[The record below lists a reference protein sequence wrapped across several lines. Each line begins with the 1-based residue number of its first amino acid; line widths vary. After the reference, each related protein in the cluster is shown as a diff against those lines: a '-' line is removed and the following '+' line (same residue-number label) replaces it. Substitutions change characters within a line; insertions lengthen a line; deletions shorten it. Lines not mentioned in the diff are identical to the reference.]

1 MSKHQETEP
10 AEYRGAR
17 RLLWLLVFFLL
28 LLGALNIFVSAVLP
42 GAVQRWLHERGLEAQ
57 IEYLNVSL
65 PSLRAHLRGVR
76 VHNKSDRGF
85 QVGEATLG
93 LSWWQLLR
101 GKIHVKLVEL
111 EDVYM
116 DLESEPGERGRIWE
130 IGGWHLGEGE
140 KKPKNWRVD
149 LTSARVRSG
158 VVCYQHKPE
167 WKTPT
172 CVRLGQVELDDFFV
186 SGFREAQEP
195 LRFAIGADEFTLD
208 NLLVWDEQPQKQS
221 PSSPGAQ
228 AQEPGEGDMTRS
240 PGENPTVALVQLRT
254 GAIRFERPGNQLNVA
269 EAAVRKF
276 AGCPPERWAEAVPGL
291 QRITGHCASARRL
304 QVRGPASFSFGKQSE
319 IAWYRVN
326 GQDVRLRY
334 RNRRQP
340 NWHAQTIA
348 INDFDFLREEKSLT
362 WQSVGAS
369 GFSWCPNRLR
379 SRQHH
384 YCLSAGSLRL
394 PQPTQIGWRDGLQV
408 ELAEASLDQGTVLDL
423 EASRPASNP
432 LNTSGLRLGAL
443 RYQNNDRRL
452 ELEQL
457 SLEGA
462 AGCVPGQ
469 LWGRKDHC
477 VSVAGLKLSENFA
490 LQFPRKL
497 AADNGPA
504 QSWRLESGPLE
515 LAKFQM
521 REGGGDKKT
530 TAADGSSDPSNLLLT
545 RLNWAR
551 AEIAPGER
559 HYLLED
565 VALGRLGGCVP
576 DGWLPQRLSPLC
588 ARLWQLQGR
597 GNFILDL
604 QESPY
609 LVLGELRLATLL
621 LSDQLSAD
629 PAQQTGLAL
638 NELYTGNGFFRIRRQ
653 ALQAG
658 EYFAS
663 GDAHWWGEAE
673 SAAAG
678 AVAGEDADGAEK
690 GLSPEELKAARA
702 ASEAAARAAIG
713 SAIVTREA
721 ELELSSLSLT
731 SLDGC
736 LPSSWQ
742 VLLVSGSKRR
752 PECFAVHQLRQQQPL
767 QLRVERIA
775 DGKNDGDNSVGG
787 LQLGFSAAEL
797 TLERAD
803 ITSANDESLL
813 AVAQLKLPQADIRLQ
828 SRPAHARLQLS
839 GAELDKAAFCLN
851 PTRCV
856 DVTTLRT
863 GARFALDYAPAHFNA
878 DLNDL
883 VLAHFSLSGGENQL
897 SAEIDQLEGKSLQVN
912 LPRRPG
918 ASADWKLQQLQADN
932 VEVCWPSSEKQQGEQ
947 QARDKSAR
955 RLPRCVRGEGLHS
968 EGSGVALAQL
978 ALHRSLAD
986 PAQLTLGRLRVE
998 KLGVAQYGGP
1008 GSNPVQLNL
1017 HNLLLDTANGCGLN
1031 DWLAASGS
1039 NIARWGGCL
1048 SSGQLHLSGDNLVR
1062 LGAGQG
1068 NEDRIQLGPLQAADL
1083 QLVPAPGKAPTLQLS
1098 QLAWQSLGWPG
1109 GARLE
1114 VEDLFAQGFSGCLPP
1129 LTPVTNRDADS
1140 EPACIDIGLLQVAG
1154 TQTLAMG
1161 EPLRLDGEVTVED
1174 FALRHGDRQRLGF
1187 TRLGLNGLAWSAGAL
1202 ELQQGELSGV
1212 SGCLSPFKLGGKS
1225 LAPCYEVGR
1234 ISIGSEHKLLLGD
1247 LPAGRTQRHFRN
1259 FRVEGLRMTQA
1270 GFSSGLPSE
1279 LLQIESL
1286 EAAELGFGAREL
1298 FSENLLLKN
1307 VSSCIPRGYID
1318 GIDVC
1323 FNLQELLATGH
1334 FDIAARR
1341 LELAQVRLDQLKVQ
1355 DTDGDRLLET
1365 EYADARALTIAKDV
1379 FRLLYLEI
1387 ADGKLFH
1394 RDERA
1399 QDYANHPWNT
1409 EIELLRLDQF
1419 EYFPAEKILNIDTID
1434 LIKPHSMLAR
1444 GPEGDLGAWQRFRSE
1459 TPALNRYHFQRE
1471 DIAQRANRFR
1481 YRVRQLVVDQGRFLW
1496 LDNTY
1501 DYQAMLPVH
1510 RVNMLWRGLSNYNE
1524 DPPALMLLSARP
1536 GGFSE
1541 MHLSGQV
1548 NLLENN
1554 HWDASLLGY
1563 VEGANL
1569 IPATPYM
1576 AALLGYKILQ
1586 GQLNAVVDMKVE
1598 DNQVDALA
1606 QMELQKI
1613 KVRRVRD
1620 SDHLKVKRS
1629 IIPLSL
1635 ALALL
1640 KDGNGDVRF
1649 KMPVTGDLYDPKFNF
1664 SFIFSD
1670 LLQRAILEALF
1681 AYFTP
1686 VGVYS
1691 LAKLAWA
1698 RFRAPSFSEL
1708 EFAPGSDE
1716 LSASATASLN
1726 SMIEEMRDNPRAR
1739 PGICAVATVPDL
1751 ENMFPYEVDALRA
1764 SREQREAFYRDPP
1777 RGLREEL
1784 LELSSRRSRQVQ
1796 KFFIDAGLDQKDFI
1810 QCAPDYIGSDFG
1822 APRVEFSN

>member
-1 MSKHQETEP
+1 MSKLQETES

-42 GAVQRWLHERGLEAQ
+42 GALQRWLHERGLEAQ

-65 PSLRAHLRGVR
+65 PSLRAHLRNVR
-76 VHNKSDRGF
+76 VRNKFERGF

-101 GKIHVKLVEL
+101 GKIHVKLVDL
-111 EDVYM
+111 DDVYI

-158 VVCYQHKPE
+158 VVCYQHKPQ
-167 WKTPT
+167 WDTPT

-195 LRFAIGADEFTLD
+195 LRFAIGADDFTLD
-208 NLLVWDEQPQKQS
+208 NLLAWDEQPQTRS
-221 PSSPGAQ
+221 PSSPGAL
-228 AQEPGEGDMTRS
+228 AQEPGDGGDMRRS
-240 PGENPTVALVQLRT
+240 PGENLTVALVRLKT
-254 GAIRFERPGNQLNVA
+254 GAIRFERPGNQLTVA
-269 EAAVRKF
+269 EASVRKF

-340 NWHAQTIA
+340 NWHAQTLA
-348 INDFDFLREEKSLT
+348 INDFDFLRDEKSLT
-362 WQSVGAS
+362 WQSAGAS

-379 SRQHH
+379 SGQHH

-394 PQPTQIGWRDGLQV
+394 PQPTQIAWHDGLQA
-408 ELAEASLDQGTVLDL
+408 ELAEVSLDQGTVLDM
-423 EASRPASNP
+423 EASRPAPNP

-443 RYQNNDRRL
+443 RYQNSNRRL

-477 VSVAGLKLSENFA
+477 VSVAGLKLPENFA

-497 AADNGPA
+497 AADNGPV

-521 REGGGDKKT
+521 RESGGGKKAA
-530 TAADGSSDPSNLLLT
+530 AADSSSDPSTLLLS
-545 RLNWAR
+545 RFNWAR
-551 AEIAPGER
+551 AEIAPDER

-638 NELYTGNGFFRIRRQ
+638 NELYTGNGFFRMRRQ

-678 AVAGEDADGAEK
+678 AAAEEDSDGAEK
-690 GLSPEELKAARA
+690 GLLPEELKATRA
-702 ASEAAARAAIG
+702 AAEAAARTAIG
-713 SAIVTREA
+713 RSIVRRET
-721 ELELSSLSLT
+721 ELELASLSLT

-736 LPSSWQ
+736 LPTSWQ
-742 VLLVSGSKRR
+742 VLLVSGNKRR

-767 QLRVERIA
+767 QLRVA
-775 DGKNDGDNSVGG
+775 DSRDQGNTSGGG
-787 LQLGFSAAEL
+787 LRLGFSAAEL

-803 ITSANDESLL
+803 ITSADDESLL
-813 AVAQLKLPQADIRLQ
+813 AVTQLKLPQADIRLQ
-828 SRPAHARLQLS
+828 SQPARARLQLP
-839 GAELDKAAFCLN
+839 GAELDKADFCLN
-851 PTRCV
+851 PARCV

-863 GARFALDYAPAHFNA
+863 GGRFALDYAPDHFNA

-883 VLAHFSLSGGENQL
+883 VLAHFSLSGDENLL
-897 SAEIDQLEGKSLQVN
+897 SAEIDQLAGKSLQVN

-918 ASADWKLQQLQADN
+918 ASADWKLQQLQADK
-932 VEVCWPSSEKQQGEQ
+932 VEVCWPSSGKQGGEQ
-947 QARDKSAR
+947 LARGNSGR
-955 RLPRCVRGEGLHS
+955 RLPRCARGEGLQS

-978 ALHRSLAD
+978 ALYRSLAD
-986 PAQLTLGRLRVE
+986 PPQLTLGRLHVE
-998 KLGVAQYGGP
+998 KLGVAQRGGP
-1008 GSNPVQLNL
+1008 AGNPVQLNL
-1017 HNLLLDTANGCGLN
+1017 HNLSLETAHGCGLD
-1031 DWLAASGS
+1031 DWLAASEKDR
-1039 NIARWGGCL
+1039 ATWRGCL
-1048 SSGQLHLSGDNLVR
+1048 SSGPLHLGGDNLVR
-1062 LGAGQG
+1062 LGSGRG

-1083 QLVPAPGKAPTLQLS
+1083 QLVPAQRETPKLQLS
-1098 QLAWQSLGWPG
+1098 QLAWQSLSWAG
-1109 GARLE
+1109 GARIQ
-1114 VEDLFAQGFSGCLPP
+1114 VENLAAQGVSGCLPP
-1129 LTPVTNRDADS
+1129 VLGSTNSDTGDQ
-1140 EPACIDIGLLQVAG
+1140 PMCISIGRLQLAG
-1154 TQTLAMG
+1154 SPSLEKG
-1161 EPLRLDGEVTVED
+1161 EVLRLDGAVTVED
-1174 FALRHGDRQRLGF
+1174 FALRQDNRLRLGF
-1187 TRLGLNGLAWSAGAL
+1187 TRLGLNGLALSANAL
-1202 ELQQGELSGV
+1202 ELQRGELSGI
-1212 SGCLSPFKLGGKS
+1212 SGCLSPFKLGEKS
-1225 LAPCYEVGR
+1225 LAPCYEVDR
-1234 ISIGSEHKLLLGD
+1234 VSIGSEHKIML
-1247 LPAGRTQRHFRN
+1247 AEGRSGSTQRHFRN

-1270 GFSSGLPSE
+1270 DFPAGLPSP
-1279 LLQIESL
+1279 LLEIDTV

-1298 FSENLLLKN
+1298 VSENLLLKN
-1307 VSSCIPRGYID
+1307 IRSCVPRGYID
-1318 GIDVC
+1318 DVDFC
-1323 FNLQELLATGH
+1323 FDLQELLATGH
-1334 FDIAARR
+1334 FDVAARR
-1341 LELAQVRLDQLKVQ
+1341 LELAQVRLDQLRVR

-1387 ADGKLFH
+1387 ADSKLFH

-1399 QDYANHPWNT
+1399 QDYVNHPWNT

-1459 TPALNRYHFQRE
+1459 TPALKRYHFQRE

-1629 IIPLSL
+1629 IIPLGL

-1649 KMPVTGDLYDPKFNF
+1649 KMPVTGDLYDPKFSF

-1726 SMIEEMRDNPRAR
+1726 SMIEEMRDNPKAR

-1751 ENMFPYEVDALRA
+1751 ENMFPYEVSALRT

-1810 QCAPDYIGSDFG
+1810 QCAPDYVGSDFG